1 MRDSKVTARN
11 FLDEMS
17 RLQPAHRAAAEAAE
31 ARRAAEAAACEA
43 KIAAEAERDALD
55 ARIRSVRNGALVAL
69 LSQDLVDVLAP
80 MHSRKGCSDSD
91 PERCD
96 DGRCARCTLLSA
108 LRNGYLDAA
117 WSFDVSQA

>member
-1 MRDSKVTARN
+1 MRDKVTARN

-55 ARIRSVRNGALVAL
+55 AKIQAVRNGALNAL

-80 MHSRKGCSDSD
+80 THERKRCSDSD
-91 PERCD
+91 TINA
-96 DGRCARCTLLSA
+96 DGECSRCTLLSA
-108 LRNGYLDAA
+108 LRDGFLEAA
-117 WSFDVSQA
+117 WSFTTSRA

>member
-17 RLQPAHRAAAEAAE
+17 RLQPAHRAAVEAAE

-43 KIAAEAERDALD
+43 KLSAEAERDALD
-55 ARIRSVRNGALVAL
+55 VKIRAARNAALAAL

-80 MHSRKGCSDSD
+80 THSRK
-91 PERCD
+91 RCTD
-96 DGRCARCTLLSA
+96 ADAINADGECPRCTLLSA
-108 LRNGYLDAA
+108 QRDGYLEAA